1 MRLIASTLRES
12 RLKRD
17 PLVPPLRPIF
27 PYFPL
32 SAILVSVN
40 RCENVSHCL
49 TPIPVYPL
57 HPEERLAVFN
67 DKLLITP
74 ATPKTPAVYDY
85 FFRSAL

>member
-1 MRLIASTLRES
+1 M
-12 RLKRD
+12 
-17 PLVPPLRPIF
+17 
-27 PYFPL
+27 
-32 SAILVSVN
+32 LVSVN

-49 TPIPVYPL
+49 TPIPVHLL
-57 HPEERLAVFN
+57 HPEELLAVFN